1 MRRNSW
7 WTMYM
12 ERESV
17 TLKRDMGEE
26 YMEKLGMEGVLEGTK
41 KGNKGR
47 QAQRLQ
53 GIIHYQVTT

>member
-1 MRRNSW
+1 
-7 WTMYM
+7 M
-12 ERESV
+12 ERESII
-17 TLKRDMGEE
+17 LKRDMGEE

-53 GIIHYQVTT
+53 GIIHYQVNYLGTYLQWLD